1 MLSGLLI
8 VIVPLF
14 TGYFVRLKSDNII
27 HKLSKLS
34 LYLLYGLLFIMGY
47 KLGHI
52 ENIFSK
58 FGSIAQDFFVI
69 TIVLHLTNFIFLIA
83 YDIFHHSKHIKVP
96 DDIQVFDLKILIEIC
111 TLLGYVVGGF
121 IIGYYIATSGFKPI
135 PIDLDIVSNGVLVVL
150 IFVVGM
156 MLGSSK
162 EVNMKM
168 ILLNKQGIFLSIFFT
183 ISSLVGGVSLWLLF
197 DYNLVKALGFAAGMG
212 WYSLSSVIISS
223 SWGPV
228 DGSVALFVDLSR
240 ELAALILVPILM
252 KSFPCTAITQPGCT
266 SLDCSLPI
274 IQKAGG
280 LGVVPL
286 AISFGF
292 LVNLYT
298 PVLLVIFT
306 GLPIA

>member
-8 VIVPLF
+8 IIVPLF
-14 TGYFVRLKSDNII
+14 TGYFVRFKNDNIM

-34 LYLLYGLLFIMGY
+34 MYLLYGLLFIMGY

-52 ENIFSK
+52 ENIFGK
-58 FGSIAQDFFVI
+58 FGSIAQDFFII
-69 TIVLHLTNFIFLIA
+69 TIVLHIANFIFLIA
-83 YDIFHHSKHIKVP
+83 YDVLHHSKHIKVP
-96 DDIQVFDLKILIEIC
+96 DDIKVFDVKVLIDIC
-111 TLLGYVVGGF
+111 TLLSYVIGGF
-121 IIGYYIATSGFKPI
+121 IIGYYVATTGNEPFN
-135 PIDLDIVSNGVLVVL
+135 IDLSIISNGFLVIL

-156 MLGSSK
+156 MLGNSK
-162 EVNMKM
+162 DVNMKM
-168 ILLNKQGIFLSIFFT
+168 ILLNKQGIFLSIYFT
-183 ISSLVGGVSLWLLF
+183 ISSLLGGVALWLFF
-197 DYNLVKALGFAAGMG
+197 DFNLIKALGFASGMG
-212 WYSLSSVIISS
+212 WYSLSSVVISS

-252 KSFPCTAITQPGCT
+252 KNFPCTAITQPGCT

-298 PVLLVIFT
+298 PILLVIFT
-306 GLPIA
+306 GLPVA